1 MKKASLIA
9 LAVVAVFA
17 LAAWAAD
24 VSGTWELSSPGRGGE
39 MMTRDITIVQEGN
52 KIKVTM
58 PGRPNQ
64 DGTPGEPIV
73 SEGTVEGNA
82 IQWKV
87 VRQTPRGE
95 MTMEYKG
102 TIEGDTMKGTYMMM
116 DREVEWTAKKK
127 A

>member
-1 MKKASLIA
+1 MKKVSLVVLS
-9 LAVVAVFA
+9 LAVLMTVAA
-17 LAAWAAD
+17 LAAD
-24 VSGTWELSSPGRGGE
+24 VSGTWVMSRPGRGGE
-39 MMTRDITIVQEGN
+39 MMESDITIVQTGN
-52 KIKVTM
+52 AIKVTM

-73 SEGTVEGNA
+73 GDGTVEGNA
-82 IQWKV
+82 IQWKI

-102 TIEGDTMKGTYMMM
+102 TVDGATMKGTFAMM

-127 A
+127 